1 MVNLLF
7 VGGENISQT
16 RVDVLSACSAVALIL
31 FANKKHVYGERS
43 LSLIAWHK
51 SMAEDS

>member
-16 RVDVLSACSAVALIL
+16 HADVLEADSAVALVL

-51 SMAEDS
+51 NVAEDS